1 LCIAIGRS
9 CTVVVGLSAGI
20 YGLLGL
26 FIVDIV
32 IHFRA
37 LRALALMLLVVF
49 EIAGIFTAPN
59 GASALA
65 HGSGFALGLLP
76 SLCVAQHLGSEV
88 ADAVVPLV
96 GVVCCVT
103 LTIALPIVAFH
114 RVLPSLVCGG

>member
-1 LCIAIGRS
+1 M
-9 CTVVVGLSAGI
+9 VVGLSAGI

-26 FIVDIV
+26 FIVDLV
-32 IHFRA
+32 QHFRA
-37 LRALALMLLVVF
+37 LRALALLMLVIF

-76 SLCVAQHLGSEV
+76 SLCVARHLGSEV
-88 ADAVVPLV
+88 LDAAVPLV
-96 GVVCCVT
+96 GVVCCIT

-114 RVLPSLVCGG
+114 RVLPNLACGG